1 MKVSSKVAEGMV
13 RIDFDANRIQ
23 NGKLENVYKYLDVE
37 SKISKVIWNDN
48 PLLLSRGII
57 IGYYNPFITTDDM
70 ADLACRKTIK
80 YIVTIQFLN

>member
-37 SKISKVIWNDN
+37 SKISKVNN
-48 PLLLSRGII
+48 RLLQSIH
-57 IGYYNPFITTDDM
+57 N
-70 ADLACRKTIK
+70 
-80 YIVTIQFLN
+80 N